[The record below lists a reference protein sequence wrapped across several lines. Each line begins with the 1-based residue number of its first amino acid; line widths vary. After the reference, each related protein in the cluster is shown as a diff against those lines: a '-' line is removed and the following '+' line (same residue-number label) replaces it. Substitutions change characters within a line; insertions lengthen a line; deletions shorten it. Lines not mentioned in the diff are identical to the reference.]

1 VFTPDFIDKYWH
13 RSFPGA
19 MVLRI
24 AGAGHH
30 LQEDAHEQLVPAL
43 MDFLER
49 ALAASRNMNNSNL

>member
-1 VFTPDFIDKYWH
+1 
-13 RSFPGA
+13 

-24 AGAGHH
+24 AGAGHY

-49 ALAASRNMNNSNL
+49 ALAASRNMNN